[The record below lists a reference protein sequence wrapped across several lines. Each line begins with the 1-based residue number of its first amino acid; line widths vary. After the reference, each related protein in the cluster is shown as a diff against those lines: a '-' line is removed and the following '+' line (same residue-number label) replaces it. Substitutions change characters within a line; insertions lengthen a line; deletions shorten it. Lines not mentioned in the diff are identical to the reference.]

1 MARHLHQQ
9 RAPAVVP
16 AAPAVVPA
24 APAAVP
30 ASPARES
37 ATPAAPAA
45 PAAVLTAPARKS
57 AAPAAPAEVPAA
69 PARKSTVPVA
79 APAAVQQ
86 PQQRFFPVGE
96 AMETWRG
103 GSETESEDEQQ
114 PIKPHNANRRA
125 MLRALYAGN
134 NGESAIVVD

>member
-45 PAAVLTAPARKS
+45 PAAVLTAPARESAAS
-57 AAPAAPAEVPAA
+57 AAPAAVPAA
-69 PARKSTVPVA
+69 PARKSTVP
-79 APAAVQQ
+79 AAVQQ
-86 PQQRFFPVGE
+86 PQQQFFPVGE